1 MPKPEKLYTFA
12 DLREVVPLSESKLR
26 QVLAELGMG
35 CGKGCGRGGM
45 GYDRCGGTGCG
56 MGGTGGGLLGTKYQ
70 VDCNVRGGVS

>member
-35 CGKGCGRGGM
+35 CGKGRRLLFDGDDLARVIEAVKCSSSSSRGSAAG
-45 GYDRCGGTGCG
+45 
-56 MGGTGGGLLGTKYQ
+56 
-70 VDCNVRGGVS
+70 